1 MKKCFCLL
9 LTLLC
14 ISYSAVAAPGFR
26 IKGKIVD
33 PITTNRLILL
43 MSSFFVKE
51 MLIQCFMLYPI
62 VTVRFA

>member
-14 ISYSAVAAPGFR
+14 ISYSVMAAPGFR

-33 PITTNRLILL
+33 ANNNQP

-51 MLIQCFMLYPI
+51 TLIQYSMLCPTL
-62 VTVRFA
+62 TVRFVLPM